1 MCVKSWPIWE
11 NTNITRVTKHLQAW
25 KHSSHWWEKC
35 TDPGQKVTCFFGLK
49 IWELLPPGENNPKQR
64 HSQGTQRKHQS
75 DCGFGGKNVWEK
87 LNMNAWLS
95 TNLIRDQEINLQ
107 LFNSQNVNV
116 IGEADFFFF
125 FFNAQRSL
133 FSSGFASEFWK
144 AAGRQWSLLSVP
156 CKRWCQFLIKSE
168 QKQ

>member
-1 MCVKSWPIWE
+1 MYE
-11 NTNITRVTKHLQAW
+11 ERL
-25 KHSSHWWEKC
+25 
-35 TDPGQKVTCFFGLK
+35 G
-49 IWELLPPGENNPKQR
+49 
-64 HSQGTQRKHQS
+64 
-75 DCGFGGKNVWEK
+75 K

-116 IGEADFFFF
+116 IGEADFKISVLFFF
-125 FFNAQRSL
+125 L

-156 CKRWCQFLIKSE
+156 CKR
-168 QKQ
+168 